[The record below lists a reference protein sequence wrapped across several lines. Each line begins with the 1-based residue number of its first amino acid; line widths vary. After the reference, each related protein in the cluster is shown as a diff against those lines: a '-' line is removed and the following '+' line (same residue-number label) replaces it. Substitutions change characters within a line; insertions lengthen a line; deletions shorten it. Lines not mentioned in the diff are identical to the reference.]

1 MHLVAFNAFLR
12 VGEMTSDVANNDGH
26 CLQYRD
32 VVVDKQGCVINFK
45 SYKHS
50 APGTITKCV
59 IKRQDG
65 HNCPV
70 YQLESYYRLRG
81 NVMGP
86 VFINIDGSLVGRDQF
101 VRMLEKSL
109 SHIGLSGGCYKSHSF
124 RIGSCCHAMEQGK
137 SETQIRLLGRWH
149 SNAF

>member
-1 MHLVAFNAFLR
+1 
-12 VGEMTSDVANNDGH
+12 
-26 CLQYRD
+26 
-32 VVVDKQGCVINFK
+32 VVVDKQGCVINFQ

-50 APGTITKCV
+50 APATITRFV

-65 HNCPV
+65 RNCPV

-86 VFINIDGSLVGRDQF
+86 VFINIDGCLVGSDQF
-101 VRMLEKSL
+101 VRMLQKTL
-109 SHIGLSGGCYKSHSF
+109 SHIGLSGGCYKSHNF
-124 RIGSCCHAMEQGK
+124 RIGACCHAMEQEK

-149 SNAF
+149 SNACLRYIRPDHVAL